1 MSSYIILYICEYG
14 EEGQPCYKVP
24 LSGNNMGIIS
34 PASRWWGE
42 PFMSLQSVCV
52 EENCGEQIEVTE
64 SFDVYVEVS
73 LGFLDCKTWKICLK
87 NSQGG
92 KV

>member
-34 PASRWWGE
+34 PASR
-42 PFMSLQSVCV
+42 
-52 EENCGEQIEVTE
+52 
-64 SFDVYVEVS
+64 
-73 LGFLDCKTWKICLK
+73 
-87 NSQGG
+87 
-92 KV
+92 